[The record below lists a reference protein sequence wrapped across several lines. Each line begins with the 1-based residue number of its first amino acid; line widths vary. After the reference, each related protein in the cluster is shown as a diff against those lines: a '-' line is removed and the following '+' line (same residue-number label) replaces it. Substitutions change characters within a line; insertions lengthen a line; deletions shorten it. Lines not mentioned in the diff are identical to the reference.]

1 MNKKENPYVSLFFNL
16 IAPICLLNYGH
27 KWFAQTSPLFF
38 TLLALSFPV
47 GYGLW
52 DYFKHNQRKNM
63 LSIFGSVNVLFT
75 GGFAFFTLEG
85 IWFAVKEA
93 AFPLLIGLWC
103 LATVFTKT
111 SVIHW
116 FVNQSSLFQVSAIQS
131 QLTTEEK
138 KQAYNKILQRS
149 TLYISLCFFFS
160 AVLNFVLALRIF
172 QKSSLQGIAQQQQL
186 NEQIADMTWISFF
199 VIGLPLT
206 LVSGGVLWWL
216 ISQLRKL
223 TSLTTEQL
231 IYLNK

>member
-1 MNKKENPYVSLFFNL
+1 MNKKENPWVSLFFNL
-16 IAPICLLNYGH
+16 IAPVCILNYGH
-27 KWFAQTSPLFF
+27 QWFAQTSPVFF
-38 TLLALSFPV
+38 TVLALGFPV

-75 GGFAFFTLEG
+75 GGFALFTLEG

-93 AFPLLIGLWC
+93 TFPLLIGLWC
-103 LATVFTKT
+103 LATIFTKA
-111 SVIHW
+111 SVVHW
-116 FVNQSSLFQVSAIQS
+116 FVHKSSLFQVDAIQS

-138 KQAYNKILQRS
+138 KQTYHKILQRS
-149 TLYISLCFFFS
+149 TLYVSLCFFFS
-160 AVLNFVLALRIF
+160 AGLNFVLALRIF
-172 QKSSLQGIAQQQQL
+172 QNNSLQGTAQQQLL

-206 LVSGGVLWWL
+206 LVSGGVLWRL

-223 TSLTTEQL
+223 TSLTLEQL